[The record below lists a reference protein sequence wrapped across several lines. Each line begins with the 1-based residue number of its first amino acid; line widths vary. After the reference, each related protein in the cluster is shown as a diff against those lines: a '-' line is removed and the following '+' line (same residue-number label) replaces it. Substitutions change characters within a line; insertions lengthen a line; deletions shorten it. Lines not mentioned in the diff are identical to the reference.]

1 LFKAFGRL
9 KPYLRRINIASGALL
24 TVFGVIMVT
33 GNISTLSNW
42 FSDLMLGIPFLRDLA
57 TI

>member
-1 LFKAFGRL
+1 
-9 KPYLRRINIASGALL
+9 
-24 TVFGVIMVT
+24 MVT

-42 FSDLMLGIPFLRDLA
+42 FSDVMLSIPFLRDLA

>member
-1 LFKAFGRL
+1 
-9 KPYLRRINIASGALL
+9 
-24 TVFGVIMVT
+24 MVT

-42 FSDLMLGIPFLRDLA
+42 FSDVMLSVPFLSDLA